1 MNWINIKDRK
11 PEENELVIIWE
22 TTLYAKRW
30 YEAYLENDRFVVD
43 LERSIYV
50 SIEEVSHWMIPTKPE

>member
-1 MNWINIKDRK
+1 MNWINIKDKK

-22 TTLYAKRW
+22 TSLYTKRW
-30 YEAYLENDRFVVD
+30 CEAYLENDCFVVD